1 MKKAILF
8 FAAVVILASC
18 KKDEEDTTRPVIGSV
33 KVNGV
38 VGNEHDVEAGTTISV
53 EVAMSDN
60 KDLNQLKVDIHSADD
75 GHTHGDD
82 GGATEEVEEANIGV
96 WSDARI
102 ISVSGESKT
111 ETLSFTIP
119 NTIKGHWHIEVSLID
134 KDGNEAV
141 EYVTTLHVENA
152 NLPVF
157 EITTNPAIVN
167 GEIELEIGGTF
178 LLSGTITDPD
188 GFEHIHIE
196 VEDEATGTK
205 IWEQEVTV
213 VAGATITLTDI
224 LVGPFATAGDYHI
237 HIHAEDNAG
246 FEGEWETH
254 VHVH

>member
-38 VGNEHDVEAGTTISV
+38 VADEHDIEAGSAISV
-53 EVAMSDN
+53 EIAMSDN
-60 KDLNQLKVDIHSADD
+60 KELNQVKVDIHSADD
-75 GHTHGDD
+75 GHTHGE
-82 GGATEEVEEANIGV
+82 GESEEVEEENIGV

-102 ISVSGESKT
+102 ISVSGESET
-111 ETLSFTIP
+111 ETISFNVP

-157 EITTNPAIVN
+157 ALITNPAIVN

-178 LLSGTITDPD
+178 TLSGTITDPD

-196 VEDEATGTK
+196 VEDEATGTV
-205 IWEQEVTV
+205 IWEQEVTIV
-213 VAGATITLTDI
+213 TGSTITLTDI
-224 LVGPFATAGDYHI
+224 LVGPFATEGDYHLL
-237 HIHAEDNAG
+237 IHAHDNAG
-246 FEGEWETH
+246 FEGEWGTH

>member
-33 KVNGV
+33 KVNGAV
-38 VGNEHDVEAGTTISV
+38 ADEHDVEAGTTISI
-53 EVAMSDN
+53 EVAMTDN
-60 KDLNQLKVDIHSADD
+60 KELNQLKVDIHSADD

-82 GGATEEVEEANIGV
+82 GGGEEVEEENIGV
-96 WSDARI
+96 WSDTRI
-102 ISVSGESKT
+102 ISVSGESDT

-196 VEDEATGTK
+196 VEDEATGTV

-213 VAGATITLTDI
+213 VAGNTITLTDI
-224 LVGPFATAGDYHI
+224 LVGPFAAAGDYHI
-237 HIHAEDNAG
+237 HIHAEDTAG
-246 FEGEWETH
+246 FEGEWGTH

>member
-60 KDLNQLKVDIHSADD
+60 KDLNQVKVDIHSADD
-75 GHTHGDD
+75 GHTHGE
-82 GGATEEVEEANIGV
+82 GGSEEVEEENIGV

-141 EYVTTLHVENA
+141 EYVTTLHVENT

-157 EITTNPAIVN
+157 AMITNPVIVN

-178 LLSGTITDPD
+178 LISGTITDPD
-188 GFEHIHIE
+188 GFEHIHME
-196 VEDEATGTK
+196 VEDESTGTI
-205 IWEQEVTV
+205 IWEQEVTI
-213 VAGATITLTDI
+213 VAGSTITLTDI
-224 LVGPFATAGDYHI
+224 LIGPFAATGDYHFQ
-237 HIHAEDNAG
+237 IHAHDTAG
-246 FEGEWETH
+246 FEGEWGTH
-254 VHVH
+254 VHVN